1 MFGLIGQHR
10 KNQSLHGIMSS
21 WACTSAV
28 QCSVVGGHDD
38 NRNSRNTG
46 TVIIQC
52 QGETFQRDQR
62 TELCSKRK
70 IDRHPITM
78 VRQFFKFTSPAS
90 PGIILLRSCT
100 PCSHPSLIIRS
111 EWQWTGWIGIELPT
125 ESVVQRR
132 ISWWFPADRQH
143 HQNRWPTEEQYIVV
157 ATMAVGA

>member
-1 MFGLIGQHR
+1 MFGMIGQHR
-10 KNQSLHGIMSS
+10 KKRSLHGIMSS

-90 PGIILLRSCT
+90 PGIILLHSCT

-111 EWQWTGWIGIELPT
+111 EWQWTPDGMD
-125 ESVVQRR
+125 RNR
-132 ISWWFPADRQH
+132 IT
-143 HQNRWPTEEQYIVV
+143 NRVCRPDEDLVMIPSRSSASSEQ
-157 ATMAVGA
+157 MANRGAV